1 MIGFENILVVHS
13 YFHLVFRPR
22 AVEVRRIHHRV
33 IPSFR
38 PTKWKNLGLVKIQGR
53 LCRIFGRSL
62 RENLKRIETR
72 RVKRSFVPDIRQV
85 SDTHRTW
92 LEFQSGKMGRVL
104 SSGTSEV
111 CLPSAGRRRGCLDT
125 SRFDAGSARFTMSFI
140 GTIQVD
146 LKCIHALIFQHGSNQ
161 NLLLSTKLVTLA
173 SSMAPTMD
181 YARKLFDTM
190 PKRDAFLWNT
200 LIRGYA
206 DQGPCHEAIVLYR
219 NMHHSGLSPDNYTF
233 PFVVRSCTVQLALRE
248 GKEVHCNIIK
258 YGFHSDVF
266 VQSSLVRTQPNV
278 VTLVSILPACAS
290 LKFLDLGKLIH
301 GCGIKV
307 GVDSDMALMNALIA
321 FYGKCGNLDTARSL
335 FKGMVVRNLVLWN
348 AMIAAYE
355 QNNAGTDAI
364 KLFRRMQT
372 ENVEYDYITIVSVIS
387 ACASLGALNTGRRLH
402 ELARM
407 KGFGTNASVTN
418 ALIDMYAKCGNID
431 LAKNVF
437 QGLPHKSVVS
447 WTSIIGACAS
457 HGHGDDALMLFSMMK
472 EQGTKPNSFTFTAVL
487 TACRHA
493 GLVEEARKHFESM
506 IKDHSISPGI
516 EHYACMVDLLGCA
529 GCLLEAY
536 KFIETMPVEPAAGV
550 WGALLSAC
558 RIHGNVELAELV
570 VARLSRLDTQTVTS
584 YVLMSNIYAEA
595 SRWEDEARLRN
606 LMRKKLLKS
615 YLGKVLLRFKI
626 SGILPDLNLLDFFH
640 H

>member
-1 MIGFENILVVHS
+1 MV
-13 YFHLVFRPR
+13 
-22 AVEVRRIHHRV
+22 A
-33 IPSFR
+33 
-38 PTKWKNLGLVKIQGR
+38 
-53 LCRIFGRSL
+53 
-62 RENLKRIETR
+62 
-72 RVKRSFVPDIRQV
+72 
-85 SDTHRTW
+85 
-92 LEFQSGKMGRVL
+92 SG
-104 SSGTSEV
+104 
-111 CLPSAGRRRGCLDT
+111 
-125 SRFDAGSARFTMSFI
+125 
-140 GTIQVD
+140 
-146 LKCIHALIFQHGSNQ
+146 
-161 NLLLSTKLVTLA
+161 
-173 SSMAPTMD
+173 
-181 YARKLFDTM
+181 
-190 PKRDAFLWNT
+190 
-200 LIRGYA
+200 
-206 DQGPCHEAIVLYR
+206 
-219 NMHHSGLSPDNYTF
+219 
-233 PFVVRSCTVQLALRE
+233 
-248 GKEVHCNIIK
+248 
-258 YGFHSDVF
+258 
-266 VQSSLVRTQPNV
+266 TQPNV
-278 VTLVSILPACAS
+278 VTLVSILPACAT

-372 ENVEYDYITIVSVIS
+372 ENVEYDYITIVSLIS
-387 ACASLGALNTGRRLH
+387 ACASLGALNTGRWLH

-493 GLVEEARKHFESM
+493 GLVEEGRKHFESM

-584 YVLMSNIYAEA
+584 YVLISNIYAEA

-606 LMRKKLLKS
+606 LMRKKLLK
-615 YLGKVLLRFKI
+615 K
-626 SGILPDLNLLDFFH
+626 LPGQSSVEVN
-640 H
+640 

>member
-1 MIGFENILVVHS
+1 
-13 YFHLVFRPR
+13 
-22 AVEVRRIHHRV
+22 
-33 IPSFR
+33 
-38 PTKWKNLGLVKIQGR
+38 
-53 LCRIFGRSL
+53 
-62 RENLKRIETR
+62 
-72 RVKRSFVPDIRQV
+72 
-85 SDTHRTW
+85 
-92 LEFQSGKMGRVL
+92 
-104 SSGTSEV
+104 
-111 CLPSAGRRRGCLDT
+111 
-125 SRFDAGSARFTMSFI
+125 
-140 GTIQVD
+140 
-146 LKCIHALIFQHGSNQ
+146 
-161 NLLLSTKLVTLA
+161 
-173 SSMAPTMD
+173 MD

-190 PKRDAFLWNT
+190 PERDAFLWNT

-206 DQGPCHEAIVLYR
+206 DRGPCHEAIVLYR
-219 NMHHSGLSPDNYTF
+219 TMHHSGLSPDNYTF

-266 VQSSLVRTQPNV
+266 VQSSLVSMYAQSGETLNSEIVFSDMIVKNIVSWTAMIAGYVQNGFYKEGLSVLRDMVTSGTQPNV

-290 LKFLDLGKLIH
+290 LKFLGLGKLIH

-307 GVDSDMALMNALIA
+307 GVDSDMALLNALIA

-335 FKGMVVRNLVLWN
+335 FKGMVVRNLVSWN

-387 ACASLGALNTGRRLH
+387 ACASLGALNTGRWLH

-407 KGFGTNASVTN
+407 KGFGTNASITN

-431 LAKNVF
+431 LAKDVF

-493 GLVEEARKHFESM
+493 GLVEEGRKHFESM
-506 IKDHSISPGI
+506 IKDYSISPGV
-516 EHYACMVDLLGCA
+516 EHYACMVDLLGRA

-536 KFIETMPVEPAAGV
+536 KFIETMPVEPDAGV

-606 LMRKKLLKS
+606 LMRKKLLK
-615 YLGKVLLRFKI
+615 K
-626 SGILPDLNLLDFFH
+626 LPGQSFVEVN
-640 H
+640 

>member
-1 MIGFENILVVHS
+1 MV
-13 YFHLVFRPR
+13 
-22 AVEVRRIHHRV
+22 A
-33 IPSFR
+33 
-38 PTKWKNLGLVKIQGR
+38 
-53 LCRIFGRSL
+53 
-62 RENLKRIETR
+62 
-72 RVKRSFVPDIRQV
+72 
-85 SDTHRTW
+85 
-92 LEFQSGKMGRVL
+92 SG
-104 SSGTSEV
+104 
-111 CLPSAGRRRGCLDT
+111 
-125 SRFDAGSARFTMSFI
+125 
-140 GTIQVD
+140 
-146 LKCIHALIFQHGSNQ
+146 
-161 NLLLSTKLVTLA
+161 
-173 SSMAPTMD
+173 
-181 YARKLFDTM
+181 
-190 PKRDAFLWNT
+190 
-200 LIRGYA
+200 
-206 DQGPCHEAIVLYR
+206 
-219 NMHHSGLSPDNYTF
+219 
-233 PFVVRSCTVQLALRE
+233 
-248 GKEVHCNIIK
+248 
-258 YGFHSDVF
+258 
-266 VQSSLVRTQPNV
+266 TQPNV

-301 GCGIKV
+301 GCRIKV

-364 KLFRRMQT
+364 KLLRRMQT

-387 ACASLGALNTGRRLH
+387 ACASLGALNTGRWLH

-418 ALIDMYAKCGNID
+418 ALIDMYARCGNVD

-437 QGLPHKSVVS
+437 QGLPHKSVWS

-493 GLVEEARKHFESM
+493 GLVEEGRKHFESM

-595 SRWEDEARLRN
+595 SRWEDEARLSN
-606 LMRKKLLKS
+606 LMRKQLLKKLPGQS
-615 YLGKVLLRFKI
+615 YVEV
-626 SGILPDLNLLDFFH
+626 N
-640 H
+640 

>member
-1 MIGFENILVVHS
+1 MCAYSVCPLLGKLKPITSVPFHFFPRNYHS
-13 YFHLVFRPR
+13 LPFNYFFNSCS
-22 AVEVRRIHHRV
+22 
-33 IPSFR
+33 SF
-38 PTKWKNLGLVKIQGR
+38 
-53 LCRIFGRSL
+53 S
-62 RENLKRIETR
+62 
-72 RVKRSFVPDIRQV
+72 
-85 SDTHRTW
+85 
-92 LEFQSGKMGRVL
+92 
-104 SSGTSEV
+104 
-111 CLPSAGRRRGCLDT
+111 
-125 SRFDAGSARFTMSFI
+125 
-140 GTIQVD
+140 D

-190 PKRDAFLWNT
+190 PERDAFLWNT

-206 DQGPCHEAIVLYR
+206 DRGPSHEAIVLYR

-266 VQSSLVRTQPNV
+266 VQSSLVSMYAQSSETLNSEIVFSDMIVKNIVSWTAMIAGYVQNGFYKEGLSVLRDMVASGTQPNV

-335 FKGMVVRNLVLWN
+335 FKGMVVRNLVSWN

-387 ACASLGALNTGRRLH
+387 ACASLGALNTGIWLH

-407 KGFGTNASVTN
+407 KGFGTNASIPN
-418 ALIDMYAKCGNID
+418 ALINMYAKCGNID
-431 LAKNVF
+431 LAKDVF
-437 QGLPHKSVVS
+437 EGLPHKSVVS

-493 GLVEEARKHFESM
+493 GLVEEGRKHFESM
-506 IKDHSISPGI
+506 IKDYSISPGV
-516 EHYACMVDLLGCA
+516 EHYACMVDLLGRA
-529 GCLLEAY
+529 GCLHEAY
-536 KFIETMPVEPAAGV
+536 KFIETMPVEPDAGV

-606 LMRKKLLKS
+606 LMRKKLLK
-615 YLGKVLLRFKI
+615 K
-626 SGILPDLNLLDFFH
+626 LPGQSFVEVN
-640 H
+640 